1 VRFSARATFDDT
13 PNALTVALNVRAAR
27 GEGFIDLT
35 QANPTRAELPYP
47 WAEIAAALGEG
58 ACRPYMP
65 SPLGLYETREFLA
78 STLGSNARAEH
89 IFLTASTSETF
100 SFLLKLFC
108 DPGDEILVPAPSY
121 PLFDFLTAFEN
132 VRGVP
137 YALQYTDEWRIDIGA
152 MKAAITK
159 RTRAIFVISPN
170 NPTGNVLTENELS
183 ALLDLGLPV
192 ISDEVFGSYAPDWKE
207 HQTQRGLFFALSGLS
222 KACAL
227 PHLKLAWTHVKG
239 DLALVEKALG
249 RLEILGDTFLSPN
262 APTMYALPKLWA
274 LTALTRTAIRDRI
287 ARNRAFLSDALTG
300 TALTLLASEGGWYAV
315 VRIPNVEADHV
326 AALRLLEV
334 EGVLVH
340 PGTYFG
346 FSRMQTFVISLLTPE
361 HDFGRGVAC
370 LQRRSFE

>member
-1 VRFSARATFDDT
+1 VRFSRRAEFDGA

-27 GEGFIDLT
+27 GEGFFDLT
-35 QANPTRAELPYP
+35 QANPTRADLPYRWP
-47 WAEIAAALGEG
+47 EIAAALGEG
-58 ACRPYMP
+58 ACWPYTP
-65 SPLGLYETREFLA
+65 APLGLYEARAFLA
-78 STLGSNARAEH
+78 STMGSDARAEH

-152 MKAAITK
+152 LKAAVTK
-159 RTRAIFVISPN
+159 RTRAIFVVSPN

-192 ISDEVFGSYAPDWKE
+192 VSDEVFGLYAPDMKE

-222 KACAL
+222 KAYAL

-239 DLALVEKALG
+239 EPALVEKALG
-249 RLEILGDTFLSPN
+249 QLEILGDTFLSPN
-262 APTMYALPKLWA
+262 APTMHSLPKLWA
-274 LTALTRTAIRDRI
+274 LTELTRTAIRARI
-287 ARNRAFLSDALTG
+287 ARNRAFLRKALTG
-300 TALTLLASEGGWYAV
+300 TALSLLASEGGWYAV
-315 VRIPNVEADHV
+315 VRIPNVEADDV
-326 AALRLLEV
+326 AALRMLEE

-340 PGTYFG
+340 PGSYFG
-346 FSRMQTFVISLLTPE
+346 FSRMQTFVLSLLTPE
-361 HDFGRGVAC
+361 HDFDRGVAG
-370 LQRRSFE
+370 LRRRSFE